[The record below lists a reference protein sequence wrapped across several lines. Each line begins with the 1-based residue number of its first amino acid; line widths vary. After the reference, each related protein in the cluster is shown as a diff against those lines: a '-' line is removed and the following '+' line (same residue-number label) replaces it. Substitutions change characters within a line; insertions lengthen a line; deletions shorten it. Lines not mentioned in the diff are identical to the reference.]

1 MGLRDRLPRT
11 EEAPHPQPQG
21 YPKNS
26 EARETPAEASSESSR
41 NHPRRRATDFV
52 RPATSILSMMASG
65 NGPLPE
71 DEVRDDHMI
80 SSMLPTD
87 RSAVDSEG
95 NMDSHHKPIISIN
108 GKDINDHDLGK
119 HVA

>member
-1 MGLRDRLPRT
+1 
-11 EEAPHPQPQG
+11 
-21 YPKNS
+21 
-26 EARETPAEASSESSR
+26 
-41 NHPRRRATDFV
+41 
-52 RPATSILSMMASG
+52 MMAAG
-65 NGPLPE
+65 NGPVPE